1 MSGMRLTMKQLSPS
15 LRQQAIDKL
24 GEKALA
30 KFRKPKYGN
39 RRTMVDGAVFDSA
52 KEARRWQELV
62 LLAIAGKIT
71 DLERQVAY
79 SLEVNGVEICT
90 YIADFRY
97 RQDRKLVVED
107 IKGWKRGIA
116 YRVFKIKSALMK
128 ALHRINVLE
137 T

>member
-30 KFRKPKYGN
+30 KFKKSKYGN

-62 LLAIAGKIT
+62 LLERAGKIT

-97 RQDRKLVVED
+97 RQGKKLIVED
-107 IKGWKRGIA
+107 VKGWKRGLA
-116 YRVFKIKSALMK
+116 YRVFKMKSALMK